1 MKRTLKLTE
10 YQTETAFRLTNE
22 ERDTL
27 RELVSSVTIQPTV
40 GLSDCYDITPSS
52 TIGAIEMEGLS
63 VEIHP
68 KLPMERVLFL
78 VSYALD
84 PKQWRNSGFDF
95 DAADSLVDA
104 VVPGFARQV
113 RRAIERGLLQ
123 GYRREEDSSSTVRG
137 QIRFGDQIRDRFGLA
152 PPVEVTFDEFTD
164 DIIENQLLKAAIA
177 RLKYRRIRSE
187 PIRRMLSNFDANLAT
202 VSPVRFDPR
211 ALPEIQFTRL
221 NEHYRPAIELAT
233 LILKSTSWELKRG
246 SFRASSFLIDMN
258 QVFEEFVITAL
269 REELRVGERD
279 FPSNCRHKP
288 LFMDTANR
296 VGLEPDI
303 SWWDGNRCVF
313 VGDVKYKPINAPG
326 IKHPDLYQ
334 LLAYTT
340 ATNLPTGL
348 LIYAAGVT
356 DPRTHEVRF
365 ADKTLEVT
373 ALDLSGTPDQILDQI
388 SGLANNIRS
397 SAQAVRRKASYAS
410 V

>member
-1 MKRTLKLTE
+1 MMRTLKLTE

-27 RELVSSVTIQPTV
+27 RELVSSVIIQPTV

-52 TIGAIEMEGLS
+52 TIGAIETDSLS

-84 PKQWRNSGFDF
+84 PKQWRNSGFGF

-113 RRAIERGLLQ
+113 GRAIERGLLQ

-187 PIRRMLSNFDANLAT
+187 PIRRMLSKFDTNLAT

-233 LILKSTSWELKRG
+233 LILKSTSWDLRRG
-246 SFRASSFLIDMN
+246 DFRASSFLVDMN

-269 REELRVGERD
+269 REELRVGQRE
-279 FPSNCRHKP
+279 FPSNCSHRT
-288 LFMDTANR
+288 LCMDTAKR
-296 VGLEPDI
+296 IRLKPDI
-303 SWWDGNRCVF
+303 SWWDGNQCVF
-313 VGDVKYKPINAPG
+313 VGDVKYKPINVPG
-326 IKHPDLYQ
+326 IKHADLYQ

-340 ATNLPTGL
+340 ATNLPSGL
-348 LIYAAGVT
+348 LIYAAGET
-356 DPRTHEVRF
+356 EPRTHKVRF
-365 ADKTLEVT
+365 ADKLLEVT
-373 ALDLSGTPDQILDQI
+373 ALDLSGSPERILDQI
-388 SGLANNIRS
+388 RELAIQIRT
-397 SAQAVRRKASYAS
+397 AARS
-410 V
+410 VHKRAIHA